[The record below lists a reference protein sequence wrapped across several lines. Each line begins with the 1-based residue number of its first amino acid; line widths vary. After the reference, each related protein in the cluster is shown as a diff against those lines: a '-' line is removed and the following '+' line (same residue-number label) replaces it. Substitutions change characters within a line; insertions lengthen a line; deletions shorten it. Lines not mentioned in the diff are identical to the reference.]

1 MEIYITFDLYTLNFF
16 RLYCEHS
23 SEVAF
28 GCLRQIISFFEDMRK
43 ITNQKLVIKLR
54 CFRVMVNQCI
64 LISEFPNNK
73 QQHKRSRFCW
83 SSLCRPLYCFL
94 FLSADYFTRSWS
106 IQIFTCSNIRG
117 NFFDR
122 LTNLIP
128 RHYVRHRLFGIRV
141 NLHRFG
147 IKFGVKCILQKDIIC
162 YIEVAL
168 LAAFHPWDQITRMT
182 SWVLF
187 VRMIWLTVPIFGK
200 IQK

>member
-1 MEIYITFDLYTLNFF
+1 MHSYIGISKQQTTTKTNKTRGVDFVDQACVGRSIASCFF
-16 RLYCEHS
+16 L
-23 SEVAF
+23 
-28 GCLRQIISFFEDMRK
+28 LIISPEVD
-43 ITNQKLVIKLR
+43 
-54 CFRVMVNQCI
+54 
-64 LISEFPNNK
+64 P
-73 QQHKRSRFCW
+73 
-83 SSLCRPLYCFL
+83 
-94 FLSADYFTRSWS
+94 
-106 IQIFTCSNIRG
+106 CSNIRG

-187 VRMIWLTVPIFGK
+187 VRMI
-200 IQK
+200 

>member
-1 MEIYITFDLYTLNFF
+1 MEIYITFVLYTLNFF

-23 SEVAF
+23 SEVALNCAVF
-28 GCLRQIISFFEDMRK
+28 GLWWINAFLYRNFQTTNNNED
-43 ITNQKLVIKLR
+43 
-54 CFRVMVNQCI
+54 
-64 LISEFPNNK
+64 K
-73 QQHKRSRFCW
+73 QNKRSRFCW